1 MITLR
6 ARGGLG
12 AKTFNLYLDATPV
25 WVSLM
30 CLPWGG
36 CDGVAGREF
45 QDVVTCEKFN
55 ICLIEAHCELI

>member
-12 AKTFNLYLDATPV
+12 CETFNLHLDATPV

-30 CLPWGG
+30 CSPRGG
-36 CDGVAGREF
+36 RGGAVGREF
-45 QDVVTCEKFN
+45 QDVAMCEKFN
-55 ICLIEAHCELI
+55 ICLIEAPCELI